1 MKIYEGF
8 DRIKS
13 EDIPGG
19 TVVTV
24 GTFDGI
30 HTAHAELLRIL
41 TEKARSLGA
50 KSAVVSFRPH
60 PRAFFC
66 PQGDLRLLSDETE
79 KAAMIEQ
86 AGVDILIIQPFS
98 RAFAALTAEEF
109 LRDDLIGILGAKA
122 IVTGYDHSFGREKKN
137 AYEFLRENGNT
148 YPVEPILVP
157 RMEYNG
163 ITVSSSSVRRAVEGG
178 DVLLA
183 EKLLGRPYSLHGKV
197 VRGKQLGRTI
207 GYPTA
212 NIEIVETSKL
222 LPPDGVYAVR
232 VLLDGQAFG
241 GMMNIGIRPTVDDY
255 PGRSVEVNI
264 FDFDRDIYG
273 QSLAVEIVAW
283 IRSEVKFSSIDNLKE
298 QLGKD
303 AVKCR
308 QVLANAL

>member
-8 DRIKS
+8 DGIKK

-30 HTAHAELLRIL
+30 HTAHTELLKIL
-41 TEKARSLGA
+41 TDKARTLDA
-50 KSAVVSFRPH
+50 KSAVVTFRPH

-66 PQGDLRLLSDETE
+66 PHGNLRLLSDESE
-79 KAAMIEQ
+79 KAELIQ
-86 AGVDILIIQPFS
+86 RSGVDMLVVQPFS
-98 RAFAALTAEEF
+98 QAFAALTAEEF
-109 LRDDLIGILGAKA
+109 LRDYLAGILRAKA

-137 AYEFLRENGNT
+137 AYRFLHETENI
-148 YPVEPILVP
+148 YRIEPILVP
-157 RMEYNG
+157 RMELDG

-178 DVLLA
+178 DVRLA

-197 VRGKQLGRTI
+197 VRGKQLGRTL

-212 NIEIVETSKL
+212 NIEIAEESKL

-232 VLLDGQAFG
+232 VLLAGQTFG

-273 QSLAVEIVAW
+273 QTLSVEIIAW
-283 IRSEVKFSSIDNLKE
+283 VRSEVKFSSIENLKE

-308 QVLANAL
+308 EVLAVLD